1 MESDSQNKILEL
13 SEEKPCLS
21 KEETKDTTDTLSEVD
36 ESIKKRKLRLIAIP
50 PAIIIIIILLILTRL
65 RNILPTT
72 MRPFD
77 LEDKRINH
85 AEKPYTISGS
95 MNVTIGSLA
104 VFVFTI
110 MWFVCEGRLQRPVYR
125 KNLLKVLATV
135 YFTMLGACFMILL
148 VNSTKNV
155 AGHLRPYFITA
166 CKPNGTLVEE
176 LKARGTTWV
185 DKNLSRVICTSKTSL
200 KSRWSFPSGHSAEV
214 NID

>member
-1 MESDSQNKILEL
+1 MEPDEVSESKLCRPRTCKITLRA
-13 SEEKPCLS
+13 CLS
-21 KEETKDTTDTLSEVD
+21 GILAITILAV
-36 ESIKKRKLRLIAIP
+36 LI
-50 PAIIIIIILLILTRL
+50 ILTRSRDL
-65 RNILPTT
+65 VPTT

-77 LEDKRINH
+77 LEDQRINH
-85 AEKPYTISGS
+85 MEKPYTISGAL
-95 MNVTIGSLA
+95 NVTIGSGA
-104 VFVFTI
+104 VFFFTI

-135 YFTMLGACFMILL
+135 YFNMLGACFMILL

-155 AGHLRPYFITA
+155 AGHLRPYFIAA

-185 DKNLSRVICTSKTSL
+185 DENLSRVICTSKTSL

-214 NID
+214 NIN